1 MREVLQ
7 EESQKSYEEVN
18 IMVNRLDS
26 AINIGEPYTQ
36 EELKTLREARAVKTI
51 ANMQH
56 RRELW
61 RLACEYDQIPPE
73 SSFVVFSNDNPFAK
87 ELNNGTF

>member
-1 MREVLQ
+1 
-7 EESQKSYEEVN
+7 
-18 IMVNRLDS
+18 MVNRLDG

-36 EELKTLREARAVKTI
+36 EELKTLREARAIETV

-61 RLACEYDQIPPE
+61 RLACEYDQIPSE
-73 SSFVVFSNDNPFAK
+73 SSFVVFSNDNPFAR